1 MRYFEETTVMA
12 LNSDLGYLF
21 SKQKFLEK
29 HFQSVSHRGHTSKL
43 DGGVSGID
51 TKKW

>member
-21 SKQKFLEK
+21 IFKTEILRKAFSISKP
-29 HFQSVSHRGHTSKL
+29 
-43 DGGVSGID
+43 
-51 TKKW
+51 